1 MSVTEADIYRVSD
14 EVVVREIEGEII
26 IVPLSGGLGD
36 MEDALYSLNETGRS
50 IWMRLDG
57 QRSVSDIVSEL
68 TAEFE
73 ADHDE
78 IEADV
83 VGLLTEL
90 KSRGDHLST
99 LSPGEFSHCPGPPCG
114 RSWPPSSNG
123 VPHCASPRVAS
134 ACIPTS
140 GTVTFSPSV
149 PPHPAESPWVRSW
162 RSWGVGTGW

>member
-90 KSRGDHLST
+90 KSR
-99 LSPGEFSHCPGPPCG
+99 
-114 RSWPPSSNG
+114 RMI
-123 VPHCASPRVAS
+123 S
-134 ACIPTS
+134 A
-140 GTVTFSPSV
+140 VV
-149 PPHPAESPWVRSW
+149 D
-162 RSWGVGTGW
+162 